1 MQTGMFAWGRRLS
14 PILPGCWCCCRCL
27 VSRHEL
33 AVCVCVWGGG
43 GGRGAAHVCTDCE
56 LTSACLE
63 ACSANAMTSVLNES
77 MHMRVQSDKAIT

>member
-1 MQTGMFAWGRRLS
+1 
-14 PILPGCWCCCRCL
+14 
-27 VSRHEL
+27 
-33 AVCVCVWGGG
+33 
-43 GGRGAAHVCTDCE
+43 VCTDCE